1 MFKQTFV
8 EIKDSNM
15 LKTVKSFLIT
25 KTQDWKLAL
34 AVFFRVQFP
43 NLNAEVMKWKP
54 HDVKVITV
62 DRLDKRAS
70 NALNA
75 ICNSC

>member
-1 MFKQTFV
+1 MG
-8 EIKDSNM
+8 IKDSNI
-15 LKTVKSFLIT
+15 LKIVISFLIT
-25 KTQDWKLAL
+25 KTQDWEYLAL
-34 AVFFRVQFP
+34 AVFFREQFP

-75 ICNSC
+75 IFNLC

>member
-1 MFKQTFV
+1 
-8 EIKDSNM
+8 
-15 LKTVKSFLIT
+15 
-25 KTQDWKLAL
+25 
-34 AVFFRVQFP
+34 
-43 NLNAEVMKWKP
+43 LNAEVMKWKP

>member
-1 MFKQTFV
+1 MG
-8 EIKDSNM
+8 IKDRNI
-15 LKTVKSFLIT
+15 LKIVISFLIT
-25 KTQDWKLAL
+25 KTQDWKYLAL
-34 AVFFRVQFP
+34 AVFFREQFP
-43 NLNAEVMKWKP
+43 NLSAEVMKWKP

-75 ICNSC
+75 IFNLC